1 MTDKTF
7 FDNFMPNV
15 ESFLKKAL
23 PDLQQDLLHAA
34 SQIVRDNASKVKV
47 WVVKSSTGE
56 LSSEELKW
64 LIASLLDLSR
74 LNVLKEAG
82 LTLVQFDAFRQAMIG
97 SLIKSIFKTN
107 ILH

>member
-64 LIASLLDLSR
+64 LIASQLDLSR
-74 LNVLKEAG
+74 LNVLKEADG
-82 LTLVQFDAFRQAMIG
+82 TKDMLNGPWKFLMDLTLSLKQA
-97 SLIKSIFKTN
+97 LETLK
-107 ILH
+107 